1 MISLVRLLSLFLIL
15 TYSIM
20 TLNYL
25 LNGLMIISPGYRE
38 AALETARDLH
48 GAGVMKKTTL
58 RQIEELCLPPRR
70 DFNSDDIK
78 RIRLANNLSQGVF
91 AVYLCVGVS
100 TVQQWEQGHKKP
112 TGSAARPPRPALQ
125 KRA

>member
-1 MISLVRLLSLFLIL
+1 MSKML
-15 TYSIM
+15 
-20 TLNYL
+20 
-25 LNGLMIISPGYRE
+25 E

-70 DFNSDDIK
+70 EFNSDDIK

-91 AVYLCVGVS
+91 AAYLCVGVS

-112 TGSAARPPRPALQ
+112 IGSAARLLDVIDRKGLEALV
-125 KRA
+125 